1 MSASD
6 ESEKLNYY
14 LAQIGRRDQQLQID
28 SQNSDCP
35 RRSCLFSYSFSP
47 SIIPWKKLKITSHS
61 LWLFLAL
68 YYCIT
73 VVNLLGFDMKSS
85 HNRVLYYSWS
95 IWSFDAVSDLCTP
108 AYLQEEAIQG
118 SAELQCQ
125 QLHWSRTAARTG
137 AAQDKMAQGQ
147 AFFIPGQR
155 PRTNSSS
162 FVQKSFCVMLVKSW
176 ASSKSL

>member
-1 MSASD
+1 MSGPA
-6 ESEKLNYY
+6 ELGNYY
-14 LAQIGRRDQQLQID
+14 LAQIGRRDQQLQIAKTVTVPEGAV
-28 SQNSDCP
+28 C
-35 RRSCLFSYSFSP
+35 SCILLAFPLSME
-47 SIIPWKKLKITSHS
+47 KLKNYFTLFMAFFSVS
-61 LWLFLAL
+61 LLYHCSQFAWLWYEEF
-68 YYCIT
+68 
-73 VVNLLGFDMKSS
+73 

-95 IWSFDAVSDLCTP
+95 IRSFDAVSDLCSP
-108 AYLQEEAIQG
+108 ACSQEEAIQG

-162 FVQKSFCVMLVKSW
+162 FVQKSFCVMLAKSQ